1 MNPRLLLIALVGGCD
16 LWISET
22 EFTNFERDLCAATF
36 AALDEDGDGFLAQDA
51 ALPARCPV
59 SLDELIAAAQ
69 LQEGDCDDRDPEV
82 WPGAADLCDDGVDQ
96 DCDGADAA
104 LAIWYEDQDGD
115 GYGDVLTGQELCDP
129 PAGASANGE
138 DCDDEDPAVHPGAVE
153 TTCGD
158 SGRLTDM
165 NCDGR
170 TVCAL
175 RGDLDEEDWA
185 DLGVSLTLGSGAG
198 RALAADA
205 SAGGQILVG
214 GDNAAWT
221 LRYAHGALNAE
232 EIVLEGSED
241 AGADLCWLPDVD
253 GDGALDVM
261 VADPTYGEDLG
272 RVSVRYANGEIGSL
286 TGADDD
292 ERVGAAL
299 ACEGGLATVMRR
311 LESFWRVYFLY
322 PEDLPGGGE
331 IVRLS
336 SVDIPDLI
344 VAELDDAPSTSVAL
358 DVLPTSTDWLIAV
371 GRPEPDSEGDHV
383 IVYSLKDDHLGRL
396 CQIESPTSTTLG
408 SAVLLTDLDGDGQ
421 PDLIVGD
428 PGERIAYVFSDVR
441 SCDVWSTGV
450 NDADYTIQGSVARLG
465 EGLAA
470 VPDMNGD
477 GLDDLLVSGTNG
489 AVLVFGFEPNART
502 TDALTPTATIK
513 GRDGFAASVTSD
525 DLNQDGFADLVFGAP
540 EVGRVV
546 ALWGGP

>member
-1 MNPRLLLIALVGGCD
+1 MNPRLLLIAPVGGCD
-16 LWISET
+16 LWISEA
-22 EFTNFERDLCAATF
+22 EFTDFERDLCAATF

-253 GDGALDVM
+253 GDGEAEALVG
-261 VADPTYGEDLG
+261 DPAFQGTIG
-272 RVSVRYANGEIGSL
+272 RLSFGYSDGDDAAFIGSGAGSYIGAEFACAAGLL
-286 TGADDD
+286 TLTRYYDA
-292 ERVGAAL
+292 EWRLYFAPAAL
-299 ACEGGLATVMRR
+299 LPSSGETTTLSYSFVPDMDWESIGRTETATT
-311 LESFWRVYFLY
+311 
-322 PEDLPGGGE
+322 D
-331 IVRLS
+331 
-336 SVDIPDLI
+336 
-344 VAELDDAPSTSVAL
+344 VA
-358 DVLPTSTDWLIAV
+358 VLPTSQGWLVAV
-371 GRPEPDSEGDHV
+371 GHANDTSVEAHAS
-383 IVYSLKDDHLGRL
+383 VYEFADNRVTQI